1 MPSRLLGALL
11 IASAQ
16 AEDCLTTFAG
26 KVGLHKD
33 VGPYAPLKA
42 CNKVVPGD
50 AALNGDDAETVCNSA
65 YKITGTKYRACTC
78 ARPRPYLALIVLIVP
93 LCCICCVCFCCLLP
107 KSKYPGHEKE
117 FRQYHM
123 SHSNPYVVPGY
134 MPAERRKQ
142 LKQQYKSGRIEAPT
156 LAGGQKD
163 SGTPRMSDE
172 KTDVGKV

>member
-1 MPSRLLGALL
+1 MPPIPSPPPWYRTTGQEVLECIDRTRDGNLT
-11 IASAQ
+11 IADAR
-16 AEDCLTTFAG
+16 AG
-26 KVGLHKD
+26 ECIELQ
-33 VGPYAPLKA
+33 
-42 CNKVVPGD
+42 
-50 AALNGDDAETVCNSA
+50 
-65 YKITGTKYRACTC
+65 
-78 ARPRPYLALIVLIVP
+78 YLALIVLIVP
-93 LCCICCVCFCCLLP
+93 LCCFCCVCFCCLLP

-156 LAGGQKD
+156 LSGGQKD
-163 SGTPRMSDE
+163 SGTPRTTDE

>member
-1 MPSRLLGALL
+1 MNLLLYGRL
-11 IASAQ
+11 IA
-16 AEDCLTTFAG
+16 
-26 KVGLHKD
+26 
-33 VGPYAPLKA
+33 
-42 CNKVVPGD
+42 
-50 AALNGDDAETVCNSA
+50 AALVAVWA
-65 YKITGTKYRACTC
+65 FPA
-78 ARPRPYLALIVLIVP
+78 
-93 LCCICCVCFCCLLP
+93 CCLLP

-156 LAGGQKD
+156 LSGGEKD
-163 SGTPRMSDE
+163 SGTPRTTDE